1 MLYSRSQTHHD
12 EEGFP
17 YDSLGYIRGIII
29 ELTLGQMR
37 SFEGDHALVP
47 IIIG

>member
-17 YDSLGYIRGIII
+17 YDSLGYIRGIIV

-37 SFEGDHALVP
+37 PFQRYHALMS